1 MKMQMNTKIL
11 MGGIIL
17 CIVIAGWLFQ
27 KQSQECT
34 LSDLTLENINA
45 LARGETDENYFCLN
59 SGDVD
64 CYGHKVRLRID
75 NPR

>member
-1 MKMQMNTKIL
+1 MQMNTKIL
-11 MGGIIL
+11 MGGVIL
-17 CIVIAGWLFQ
+17 CTVIAGWLFQ

-45 LARGETDENYFCLN
+45 LARGETDENYFCYS

-64 CYGHKVRLRID
+64 CYGHKVKLRID